1 MPTHYRPLL
10 ALAPAV
16 LALLAACATP
26 GDRSVP
32 EVEAPAS
39 FQALLANADTAQ
51 ERGDLPAAARDYR
64 RAAQASEDEMV
75 ADQAT
80 RFAYENHQY
89 EEAALAADRWLE
101 LNPSSETARRYA
113 GVSALRLHRL
123 DVATGHF
130 ELLLD
135 SGYISRAAG
144 FLALAPILDD
154 QGTPADVTEL
164 LWRLAD
170 SRPEVAEGHYAVGNA
185 ALRSDNSALAL
196 ARARKAV
203 ELAPY
208 WVPAKLLL
216 ARVQIASGD
225 EDAGLAA
232 AAALA
237 DATDADLATRLEY
250 AFLLLGTGRT
260 DEARARL
267 TPYVTG
273 QTVVPSAIRALGL
286 LELQSGNL
294 DGASEQF
301 QKLLATGAAD
311 DEANLQLGGIAERR
325 KDAEL
330 ALRHYQSVG
339 RGESGV
345 IAQQRIARL
354 KAEGSGLEA
363 GLAQLQLWGESQP
376 QTGPDYYAM
385 RAALA
390 SSFDDE
396 KRALAEL
403 EAGLLLY
410 PRSVDLRLARAYLY
424 ERTDRVDAAL
434 REMRALLEERPGDAV
449 LQNALGY
456 TLADRTR
463 RAEEARPLIEAALA
477 QTPDSAAVQDS
488 MGWVLHKLGRNEEGL
503 VYLRKAREGAGDPEI
518 DYHIGEVQWALG
530 QRDEARR
537 TWAEALERHP
547 EDTRLLR
554 RLERA
559 GQ

>member
-1 MPTHYRPLL
+1 
-10 ALAPAV
+10 
-16 LALLAACATP
+16 
-26 GDRSVP
+26 
-32 EVEAPAS
+32 
-39 FQALLANADTAQ
+39 
-51 ERGDLPAAARDYR
+51 
-64 RAAQASEDEMV
+64 
-75 ADQAT
+75 
-80 RFAYENHQY
+80 
-89 EEAALAADRWLE
+89 
-101 LNPSSETARRYA
+101 
-113 GVSALRLHRL
+113 
-123 DVATGHF
+123 
-130 ELLLD
+130 
-135 SGYISRAAG
+135 
-144 FLALAPILDD
+144 
-154 QGTPADVTEL
+154 
-164 LWRLAD
+164 
-170 SRPEVAEGHYAVGNA
+170 
-185 ALRSDNSALAL
+185 
-196 ARARKAV
+196 
-203 ELAPY
+203 
-208 WVPAKLLL
+208 
-216 ARVQIASGD
+216 
-225 EDAGLAA
+225 
-232 AAALA
+232 
-237 DATDADLATRLEY
+237 
-250 AFLLLGTGRT
+250 
-260 DEARARL
+260 
-267 TPYVTG
+267 
-273 QTVVPSAIRALGL
+273 
-286 LELQSGNL
+286 
-294 DGASEQF
+294 
-301 QKLLATGAAD
+301 
-311 DEANLQLGGIAERR
+311 
-325 KDAEL
+325 
-330 ALRHYQSVG
+330 
-339 RGESGV
+339 
-345 IAQQRIARL
+345 
-354 KAEGSGLEA
+354 
-363 GLAQLQLWGESQP
+363 
-376 QTGPDYYAM
+376 M